1 MASESREGLKAK
13 RHALYCSIADALQH
27 SGEASPAVLDRLQ
40 AVLEAEACLSCIDGD
55 ADSLVQTPGSDAY
68 DATTDSYRIGAP
80 AAAHARSAAVGRH
93 LPSLSHC
100 ITSTPAPGPAVA
112 ALQQLKEELA
122 QRVHQSVIQQQH
134 QPQHKPRQ
142 SKVCVSMTH
151 SHSPLASR
159 DAQSCLVSASA
170 SAVWPSVTC
179 W

>member
-80 AAAHARSAAVGRH
+80 AAAHARSAAAGRH

-100 ITSTPAPGPAVA
+100 ITSTSAPGPAVS
-112 ALQQLKEELA
+112 ALQQLKEEMA

-134 QPQHKPRQ
+134 QPQHTPRK
-142 SKVCVSMTH
+142 SKVCVSMTSCH
-151 SHSPLASR
+151 SCSASPGLQYCLA
-159 DAQSCLVSASA
+159 SASA
-170 SAVWPSVTC
+170 SAEWPHIMA